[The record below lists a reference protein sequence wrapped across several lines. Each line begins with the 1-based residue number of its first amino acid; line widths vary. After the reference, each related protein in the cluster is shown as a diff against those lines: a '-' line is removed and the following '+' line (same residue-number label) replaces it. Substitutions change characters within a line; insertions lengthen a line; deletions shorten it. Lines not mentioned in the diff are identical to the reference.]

1 MKLSIPGVGG
11 KYGAVLT
18 AALLFFIVANPMTYQ
33 LVDSLLGPLLGRI
46 AGPGGAPTHG
56 NGTPERNRAST
67 RSGSCSR

>member
-33 LVDSLLGPLLGRI
+33 LVDTLLGPLVGRI
-46 AGPGGAPTHG
+46 AGPGGAPTTLVLIVHSLVYG
-56 NGTPERNRAST
+56 LVSVYVL
-67 RSGSCSR
+67 